1 MSLKRFI
8 KDKKVI
14 NENNKIKIEEE
25 PKKTKN
31 KNMVIGV
38 VSIIG
43 LCVVVTSFSNLNT
56 PKEYSIIEGI
66 NVKDIRAYEDST
78 TIDFDFKISNDS
90 KSNNGV
96 GYSSI
101 VNVKS
106 LEDEK
111 NSLEFRVETNNDGSL
126 YMKSPAGLGL
136 KSGKYIIELKGFKTN
151 EKFLDKELT
160 DENFK
165 RHRENTYSITQEID
179 VAVNSSSNEDYNNKE
194 NSNYRG
200 ETKKTRID
208 EDTDRYEIW
217 LKKGEEIFLKGNS
230 TGYLDIEL
238 SDGESVMDKY
248 FHDGVGYFE
257 TWLGDGKIKAY
268 VDSYYILTVKYNHNQ
283 GYDIDWTIH

>member
-1 MSLKRFI
+1 
-8 KDKKVI
+8 
-14 NENNKIKIEEE
+14 
-25 PKKTKN
+25 
-31 KNMVIGV
+31 MVIAV

-43 LCVVVTSFSNLNT
+43 LCVAVTSFSNLNT

-96 GYSSI
+96 GYSGI

-136 KSGKYIIELKGFKTN
+136 KSGKYIIELTGFKTN

-165 RHRENTYSITQEID
+165 GHRENTYSITQEID
-179 VAVNSSSNEDYNNKE
+179 VAVNSYSDEDYNNKE

-200 ETKKTRID
+200 ETKKTSID
-208 EDTDRYEIW
+208 ENTDRYEIW
-217 LKKGEEIFLKGNS
+217 LNKGEEIFLKGNS
-230 TGYLDIEL
+230 TGHLKIEL
-238 SDGESVMDKY
+238 SDGASVMDSY
-248 FHDGVGYFE
+248 THDSAGYFE

-268 VDSYYILTVKYNHNQ
+268 VNSYYVLTVKYNHYH
-283 GYDIDWTIH
+283 GYDINWTIQ